1 MSSNRRAFLKAAAA
15 LTAVAAL
22 PAPGQAQTPTQ
33 QPSRT
38 SLDPA
43 LLAALGDAVLPE
55 SIGAAARARTVRDF
69 TAWIAAYTPV
79 AEEMHGYGD
88 AEITYTPADP
98 APNWSAQLEALD
110 LYARQTRRRGFV
122 ALPGPDRRDVV
133 RRQLASVRGGALPSN
148 PLTAPH
154 VAVALLS
161 YWATSP
167 GAHDAAYAARIMR
180 GECRGLGNVTRQP
193 LPLAPGGD

>member
-1 MSSNRRAFLKAAAA
+1 MPSDRRAFLKAAAA
-15 LTAVAAL
+15 LTAATAIPTPIL
-22 PAPGQAQTPTQ
+22 AQPTEQ
-33 QPSRT
+33 QQSRRI
-38 SLDPA
+38 LDRA
-43 LLAALGDAVLPE
+43 LLAALADTVLPE
-55 SIGAAARARTVRDF
+55 SLGAAAHARTVRDF
-69 TAWIAAYTPV
+69 TAWIGAYTPV
-79 AEEMHGYGD
+79 AEEMHGYGN

-110 LYARQTRRRGFV
+110 LYARQTRRKGFV
-122 ALPGPDRRDVV
+122 ALPLPERRDVV
-133 RRQLASVRGGALPSN
+133 RRQLASVRNAALPSN

-167 GAHDAAYAARIMR
+167 GAHDAAYGARILR
-180 GECRGLGNVTRQP
+180 GECRGLGNVARKP